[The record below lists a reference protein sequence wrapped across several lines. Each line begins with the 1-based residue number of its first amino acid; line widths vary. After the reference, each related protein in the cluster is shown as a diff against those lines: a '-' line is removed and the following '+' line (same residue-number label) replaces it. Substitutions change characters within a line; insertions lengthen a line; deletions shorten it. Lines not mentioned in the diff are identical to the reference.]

1 VRNRVIAA
9 LSAGT
14 LVVQAAPRS
23 GSLVTA
29 RHALDL
35 GRQVWAV
42 PGRIFDERSLGPN
55 ALIRDGAALV
65 QHPKEILEELFGVSN
80 TPGILPLFAEEPEP
94 EPPPGLA
101 GVVLGCLPKGA
112 SRAPEELAAAA
123 GLPVDQ
129 VLGALLELE
138 LGGLVKRMVGGVY
151 GR

>member
-1 VRNRVIAA
+1 
-9 LSAGT
+9 
-14 LVVQAAPRS
+14 
-23 GSLVTA
+23 
-29 RHALDL
+29 HALDI

-65 QHPKEILEELFGVSN
+65 QHPKEILEELLGVGSVPPLVDP
-80 TPGILPLFAEEPEP
+80 TPIPEP

-101 GVVLGCLPKGA
+101 GQVLIALPKGA

-138 LGGLVKRMVGGVY
+138 LGGLVKRMPGGVY